1 MKKIL
6 RLAVVALT
14 TAAAVVGST
23 SAAGAGSVN
32 WG

>member
-6 RLAVVALT
+6 RAAVVALT
-14 TAAAVVGST
+14 TAATVVGST
-23 SAAGAGSVN
+23 SAAGASVN